1 MVRDPSTVTGAVSPP
16 VAKRLLLPIAV
27 SLAAAALLA
36 VLIYGVATQSASR
49 TLDQQVASG
58 HYPPAP
64 DSARALPLLGARGR
78 ASLASFRGRLLVLN
92 FWASWCEP
100 CRTEAPL
107 LERTQSSLRSSGG
120 TILGVSYLD
129 ASSDSEAFV
138 RSYHLTFPQLRDGD
152 GAFARSY
159 GTNQLPE
166 SFIIDRAGRV
176 VAVSRGEIDER
187 FLKRALML
195 ARSS

>member
-1 MVRDPSTVTGAVSPP
+1 MLRDPSTVTGAVSTP

-27 SLAAAALLA
+27 SLACAGLLA

-64 DSARALPLLGARGR
+64 DSARALPVLGSPGR
-78 ASLASFRGRLLVLN
+78 ASLASFKGRVLVLN

-107 LERTQSSLRSSGG
+107 LERAQSGLQASRA
-120 TILGVSYLD
+120 TVLGVSTLD
-129 ASSDSEAFV
+129 TSSDSQAFV
-138 RSYHLTFPQLRDGD
+138 RGYHLTFPELRDGD
-152 GAFARSY
+152 GAFGHSY

-176 VAVSRGEIDER
+176 VAVSRGEIGER
-187 FLKRALML
+187 FLTRALSL